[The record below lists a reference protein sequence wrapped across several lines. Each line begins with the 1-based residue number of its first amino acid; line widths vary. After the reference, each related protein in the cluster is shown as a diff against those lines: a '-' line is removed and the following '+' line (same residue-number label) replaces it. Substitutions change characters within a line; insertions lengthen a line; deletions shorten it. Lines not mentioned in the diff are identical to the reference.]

1 VTVPDFGALFDAA
14 HAEFAVLSPLLWEPI
29 GAATV
34 ARSAPRAGDRVLD
47 VCCGAGASAFP
58 AAEAVGPGGR
68 VDAIDLADRLL
79 DIGRAR
85 ARDLP
90 QLHFTRADASHWPG
104 IDGGYDVV
112 QCVFGVFFFPDM
124 EIGSAHLVSLV
135 RPGGRFAATTWER
148 SAIKPVPEILVEAM
162 RLEGAGEPP
171 GETSGPPERIDTADT
186 FAAWLAALGLRDIA
200 VAEVPHRMPL
210 DADSSW
216 ALVMGA
222 AMRAM
227 LMGLTEETVERV
239 RRRFVTLLAE
249 ADVDTLNATALIGT
263 GQAPG

>member
-1 VTVPDFGALFDAA
+1 MFDAA

-34 ARSAPRAGDRVLD
+34 ARSAPRPGERVLD
-47 VCCGAGASAFP
+47 VCCGAGSSALP

-79 DIGRAR
+79 DLGRAR

-90 QLHFTRADASHWPG
+90 QLHFTRADATAWPG
-104 IDGGYDVV
+104 VDGGYDVV

-124 EIGSAHLVSLV
+124 EIGSAHLVRLL
-135 RPGGRFAATTWER
+135 RPGGRFAATTWGR
-148 SAIKPVPEILVEAM
+148 SAVKPLPRLLVEAM

-171 GETSGPPERIDTADT
+171 AETSRPPERIDTPGT
-186 FAAWLAALGLRDIA
+186 FAGWLADLGLHD
-200 VAEVPHRMPL
+200 VEVTEVPHRVPL
-210 DADSSW
+210 DADTAW
-216 ALVMGA
+216 AVVMGA
-222 AMRAM
+222 AMRAL
-227 LMGLTEETVERV
+227 LMGLTGETVERV

-249 ADVDTLNATALIGT
+249 AGVDTFDATTLIGT
-263 GQAPG
+263 GRTP